1 MSIHLGQHRS
11 RSFYSPQQCQGSCYD
26 PKYCQGNCFDPKPCQ
41 DEKKWSALYDDREK
55 HPMCPVE
62 DEGITQEAT
71 QTNKEVQVSEDF
83 MLIKDSCD
91 VNVTTTDVQAA
102 VNLQAALQA
111 AIVLVVRISLAGS
124 DDAEDVTQELM
135 QTSKIKQRTSQKTI
149 IENSRDVNVTSTDV
163 QVALNIQLLL
173 QILIALVVTLDIL

>member
-1 MSIHLGQHRS
+1 MSIHLGQHRD
-11 RSFYSPQQCQGSCYD
+11 RSCYD
-26 PKYCQGNCFDPKPCQ
+26 PKPYQEDQ
-41 DEKKWSALYDDREK
+41 KWSALCDDRGQ
-55 HPMCPVE
+55 HPMACPVE
-62 DEGITQEAT
+62 GEDNVMQEGAQS
-71 QTNKEVQVSEDF
+71 NKEVQVSEDF

-124 DDAEDVTQELM
+124 DDAEEVTQELF

-149 IENSRDVNVTSTDV
+149 VENSRDINVTSTDV

>member
-11 RSFYSPQQCQGSCYD
+11 RNCYEPTPYKED
-26 PKYCQGNCFDPKPCQ
+26 P
-41 DEKKWSALYDDREK
+41 KWSALYDDQAK
-55 HPMCPVE
+55 HPMACPPKVE
-62 DEGITQEAT
+62 DNEGITQEGG
-71 QTNKEVQVSEDF
+71 QSNKEVQVSEDF

-111 AIVLVVRISLAGS
+111 AIVLVVNISLAGS
-124 DDAEDVTQELM
+124 DDAEDVTQELF

-149 IENSRDVNVTSTDV
+149 VENSRDVNVTSTDV

-173 QILIALVVTLDIL
+173 QILVALVVTLDIL